1 MEIFGAKGEK
11 KLFKNCLKGKKKK
24 KKKEQCQGLQKG
36 QQNEIVKSNFLDN
49 LYHNYLIGQINIYK
63 IKTRV

>member
-1 MEIFGAKGEK
+1 MAILGAIGEHE
-11 KLFKNCLKGKKKK
+11 LFENCFRGSKK

-49 LYHNYLIGQINIYK
+49 LYHNYLIGQINL
-63 IKTRV
+63 